1 MNKTQKV
8 IEHLKKNKSITSWD
22 AIQLY
27 RATRLSAIIFN
38 LRKRGMNIR
47 TRERAFKDVNDETSY
62 YAEYI
67 LEE

>member
-1 MNKTQKV
+1 MNKTQRV
-8 IEHLKKNKSITSWD
+8 LEHLKTKGSITSWD

-27 RATRLSAIIFN
+27 KATRLSAIIFN
-38 LRKRGMNIR
+38 LRQRGYNII
-47 TRERAFKDVNDETSY
+47 TKEKPFKDINGDTSY

>member
-1 MNKTQKV
+1 MSKTSQI
-8 IEHLKKNKSITSWD
+8 IEHLKEHKSITSWD

-27 RATRLSAIIFN
+27 KATRLSAIIFN
-38 LRKRGMNIR
+38 LRKKGMNIR
-47 TRERAFKDVNDETSY
+47 TRERAFKDVNNDTSY